1 MNAIDWSIFILI
13 LFIVITI
20 KHFKLNKADNNS
32 IYEKSTL
39 HYGFKIIAVQ
49 SFIYTFI
56 SLPGQAYSQGMTF
69 LQLYLGIP
77 LAVFIVIFLIIP
89 KYKTHNTKSAFEYIK
104 AKSNKRVYYLTSA
117 IYLIL
122 RLLILTITFYA
133 TAMILSI
140 LLKIDFKILLLIIGA
155 LFIVLNIL
163 FKNKTNLFPRRNQLL
178 YAIIITTIIF
188 LTILYKLPEGMYLED
203 TLSFTAS
210 FDKLTVIDSDLAL
223 KDKFDLLKCLVNGT
237 ILFVALLS
245 IDTKILQIYRQSKYS
260 DKTKDGLIINGLFNV
275 PFHFFILLTGCVLFT
290 FYQFNDAPL
299 HYNPHNVHTV
309 YQSEY
314 AEQYDHIKQ
323 EYQKILNLKK
333 EASFLY
339 SGQIYQ
345 NYSNQILKDQILSL
359 TENANKLQ
367 LEAKKLIKKANH
379 NVEVNDSDFILLH
392 FINFHV
398 PTGIAGVI
406 MALFFICLLSIG
418 FHEINWL
425 SKKTKK
431 LLSQTKSSAL
441 PHPDNKKYHDIITLI
456 IIIIALIIVY
466 NIPVF
471 LNLIQILWAYSSLF
485 SGTLLGILLVTMY
498 FKNNNKALFYSILLT
513 QITIIILYI
522 TTPIHY
528 LWYNTIGLAA
538 ILILVP
544 IANLINK
551 LFSNHN
557 SSNILS

>member
-77 LAVFIVIFLIIP
+77 IAVFIVIFLIIP
-89 KYKTHNTKSAFEYIK
+89 KYKTHNIKSAFEYIK
-104 AKSNKRVYYLTSA
+104 TKSNKRVYYLTSA

-155 LFIVLNIL
+155 LFIVLSIFL
-163 FKNKTNLFPRRNQLL
+163 KNNTNLFPRRNQLL
-178 YAIIITTIIF
+178 YAVIITTIIF
-188 LTILYKLPEGMYLED
+188 LTILYKLPEGMYLDD

-223 KDKFDLLKCLVNGT
+223 KDNFDLVKCLVNGT

-245 IDTKILQIYRQSKYS
+245 MDTKILQIYRQSKYS

-314 AEQYDHIKQ
+314 AEQYDQIKQ

-367 LEAKKLIKKANH
+367 VEAKKLIKKANH

-398 PTGIAGVI
+398 PTGITGII
-406 MALFFICLLSIG
+406 MALFFICLISIG
-418 FHEINWL
+418 LHEINWL

-431 LLSQTKSSAL
+431 LLSHTNPVILRQLEHKRSS
-441 PHPDNKKYHDIITLI
+441 DMVTIFIISLV
-456 IIIIALIIVY
+456 LLIVY

-485 SGTLLGILLVTMY
+485 SGTLLGILLASMY
-498 FKNNNKALFYSILLT
+498 FKNNYKALFYSILVT

-528 LWYNTIGLAA
+528 LWYNTIGLTS
-538 ILILVP
+538 ILILVSM
-544 IANLINK
+544 ANLLCK
-551 LFSNHN
+551 LFLNHN
-557 SSNILS
+557 RTTIQA

>member
-1 MNAIDWSIFILI
+1 MNAFDWSIFILI

-20 KHFKLNKADNNS
+20 KHFRLNKADNNS

-89 KYKTHNTKSAFEYIK
+89 KYKKHNTKSAFEYIK
-104 AKSNKRVYYLTSA
+104 TKSNKRVYYLTSI

-260 DKTKDGLIINGLFNV
+260 DKTKDGLIINGLLNV
-275 PFHFFILLTGCVLFT
+275 PFHFFVLLTGCILFT

-314 AEQYDHIKQ
+314 ADQYDQIKQ

-398 PTGIAGVI
+398 PTGITGVI

-431 LLSQTKSSAL
+431 LLSQTNSSAL

-544 IANLINK
+544 IANLISK

>member
-89 KYKTHNTKSAFEYIK
+89 KYKKHNTKSAFEYIK
-104 AKSNKRVYYLTSA
+104 AKSNKRVYYLTSI

-122 RLLILTITFYA
+122 RLLVLTITFYA

-140 LLKIDFKILLLIIGA
+140 LLKIDFKILLLIISA
-155 LFIVLNIL
+155 IFIVLNIL

-223 KDKFDLLKCLVNGT
+223 KDNFDLLKCLVNGT

-314 AEQYDHIKQ
+314 AEQYDQIKQ

-418 FHEINWL
+418 LHEINWL

-431 LLSQTKSSAL
+431 LLSNTNSSILSQPKKTKSS
-441 PHPDNKKYHDIITLI
+441 DMVTILI
-456 IIIIALIIVY
+456 IILVLLLVY

-498 FKNNNKALFYSILLT
+498 LKSNNKILFYSILLT
-513 QITIIILYI
+513 QIAIILLYI

-528 LWYNTIGLAA
+528 LWYNSIGLAA

-544 IANLINK
+544 IANLISK
-551 LFSNHN
+551 LFSNN